1 MGSHLL
7 QHCHQAGLHLRH
19 MHMHLRR
26 RMQANN
32 FPFTATVVMFAMFA
46 VETKPIQTVWPPGW
60 S

>member
-26 RMQANN
+26 RTQANN
-32 FPFTATVVMFAMFA
+32 FPFTATV
-46 VETKPIQTVWPPGW
+46 ETEPIQTVWPPG
-60 S
+60 